1 MVRWL
6 ATLAN
11 HTYSTVGMHQPQ
23 DAGYKGQKGVFPN
36 NNKKQKY
43 CGKRPWQYSEG
54 EQERGNCER
63 KWRGGG
69 GGRGRKDTW
78 NDNNGRRSSEGRR
91 DNSSDR
97 K

>member
-23 DAGYKGQKGVFPN
+23 DASYKGQKGVFPT
-36 NNKKQKY
+36 NKKDKQKY
-43 CGKRPWQYSEG
+43 SGKRPWQYAKG
-54 EQERGNCER
+54 EQEGGNRNR
-63 KWRGGG
+63 KWLGGG
-69 GGRGRKDTW
+69 GGRGREDTW
-78 NDNNGRRSSEGRR
+78 NDNNGRRSSGDGR
-91 DNSSDR
+91 DSTA